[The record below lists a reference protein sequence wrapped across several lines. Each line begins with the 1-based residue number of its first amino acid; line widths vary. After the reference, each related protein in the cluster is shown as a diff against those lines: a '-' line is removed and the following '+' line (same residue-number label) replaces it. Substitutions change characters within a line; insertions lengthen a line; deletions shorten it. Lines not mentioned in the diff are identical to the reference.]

1 MSRFKAFS
9 DGQMWTIIQT
19 KADGSPHGSALGSFA
34 NQKEADQ
41 RISEMLADE
50 GVHLGV
56 LNHKRS
62 GFKLIHNGD
71 LWVAWYSNAAM
82 DLQGEYFPRKA
93 TDDFIGRV
101 DSKALPPPQLWWY
114 HLKGSK
120 HGDALVLGRVGLL
133 TLAVGKFDSTAIAEK
148 FKSYYRD
155 NQQELSHGFW
165 YDPEQFSDGAY
176 NYFNTFEITTLPP
189 GNAANPYT
197 AFEVMSMNPEKLKQ
211 LAEIVGEADAATIVQ
226 NSAAAS
232 KQLLELGTKFKA
244 IAGTGSHMNES
255 DDPEKDQNAD
265 DAKTPKGGKSIDA
278 RVTDVETTVTNGFK
292 ALTDQLAQVL
302 SPIATVLQQ
311 QTKANTDLT
320 AKVNGLEASVKTIAQ
335 FIRDEYAM
343 QPPATQN
350 GATLLPPSDPNLQFM
365 NAVKQ
370 ASQQNQPGQKGANS
384 PLGVFGEIF
393 GAMQQGGKSTEPLF
407 EIPGLGNTFT
417 PQPQAQV
424 QPQQSPAAPGNL
436 TLPQGMDMQ
445 QLVQSILPNQQPG
458 VGIPRLG
465 Q

>member
-9 DGQMWTIIQT
+9 DGQMWTVLNT
-19 KADGSPHGSALGSFA
+19 NADGSPHGSALGSFA
-34 NQKEADQ
+34 NQKEADK

-62 GFKLIHNGD
+62 GFKLIQGGN

-82 DLQGEYFPRKA
+82 DLQGEFFPRKA
-93 TDDFIGRV
+93 TDEFIGRV
-101 DSKALPPPQLWWY
+101 DTKELPPPQLWWF

-120 HGDALVLGRVGLL
+120 HGDAKVLGRVGLL
-133 TLAVGKFDSTAIAEK
+133 TLAVGGFDTTSIAEK

-176 NYFNTFEITTLPP
+176 NYYNTFEITTLPP

-197 AFEVMSMNPEKLKQ
+197 AFEVKDMNPEKLKQ
-211 LAEIVGEADAATIVQ
+211 LANIVGEADAETIVT

-244 IAGTGSHMNES
+244 IAGTGSHMSEG

-265 DAKTPKGGKSIDA
+265 DSKIPKGGKSVDA
-278 RVTDVETTVTNGFK
+278 RVTDVETTVVNGFK
-292 ALTDQLAQVL
+292 ALTDQLSAVL
-302 SPIATVLQQ
+302 TPIATVLQQ
-311 QTKANTDLT
+311 QAKANTDLT

-343 QPPATQN
+343 QPAATQN
-350 GATLLPPSDPNLQFM
+350 PATLLPQSDPNIQFM
-365 NAVKQ
+365 NNMKQ
-370 ASQQNQPGQKGANS
+370 AVAQGQPGQKGANS
-384 PLGVFGEIF
+384 PLGVFSEIF
-393 GAMQQGGKSTEPLF
+393 GAMQQGGKANEPLF
-407 EIPGLGNTFT
+407 EIPGVQNSFT
-417 PQPQAQV
+417 PQQQAPA
-424 QPQQSPAAPGNL
+424 QPQQQGAPGNL